1 MGRAS
6 LQAHENMGLDMMDKK
21 LALAAV
27 TLGSLIEMWAA
38 AVNCDTWNDNIHD
51 CKDEEAW
58 AVACGAISL
67 IICIVLAIC
76 MKFKPDIVEGIVGQI
91 CFFLLFC
98 LWVAG
103 MAVGTFQRPFSPGP
117 MSTGGVHGGNYGIA
131 GNGYFATWLCL
142 VFSTILVIVG
152 VPPISSVLE
161 PVFGSLDDCKK
172 MMLAIF
178 LASIIEMWHAARI
191 CDKSYKCE
199 GMLAWGVAAGA
210 ASAGLILIFALLQKF
225 VPAVEGFTKFFALF
239 LALWWLSAVCS
250 LTMPNN
256 SDCEWDDYYCKGLF
270 TSVSNGFCGCW
281 VAMIFSVMF
290 ACDQFGVSSGGGGG
304 GGGGTTKESNPS
316 AESRE

>member
-1 MGRAS
+1 
-6 LQAHENMGLDMMDKK
+6 MGLDMMDKK

-117 MSTGGVHGGNYGIA
+117 MSTGEHRDKTSDTA
-131 GNGYFATWLCL
+131 M
-142 VFSTILVIVG
+142 
-152 VPPISSVLE
+152 SS
-161 PVFGSLDDCKK
+161 
-172 MMLAIF
+172 
-178 LASIIEMWHAARI
+178 
-191 CDKSYKCE
+191 
-199 GMLAWGVAAGA
+199 
-210 ASAGLILIFALLQKF
+210 LLF
-225 VPAVEGFTKFFALF
+225 
-239 LALWWLSAVCS
+239 S
-250 LTMPNN
+250 LT
-256 SDCEWDDYYCKGLF
+256 GAL
-270 TSVSNGFCGCW
+270 
-281 VAMIFSVMF
+281 
-290 ACDQFGVSSGGGGG
+290 
-304 GGGGTTKESNPS
+304 
-316 AESRE
+316 